1 MIVKVFR
8 SDFSPQIR
16 VGSRFHNM
24 AKGELKLWKTL
35 NLVKKAP
42 YTRGVLLYKKN
53 GDAHHTLRGGPLKKL
68 MGGWVVFFQ
77 LALLWNFFS
86 RSLPPQDF
94 FFSSFSCLLESGGLY
109 CCNLNL
115 DTRHNHDHCLY
126 RISFFRALV
135 ACSSRGDSTVAIL
148 ILTLTTI

>member
-1 MIVKVFR
+1 MECLQAPLRTPPSPDR
-8 SDFSPQIR
+8 SR
-16 VGSRFHNM
+16 
-24 AKGELKLWKTL
+24 
-35 NLVKKAP
+35 LVP
-42 YTRGVLLYKKN
+42 LVLDYTRLSRSKSNREPVRRLA
-53 GDAHHTLRGGPLKKL
+53 D
-68 MGGWVVFFQ
+68 GGWVVLFQ
-77 LALLWNFFS
+77 LALIWNFFS
-86 RSLPPQDF
+86 RSLPRQDF

-148 ILTLTTI
+148 ILILATITITASTGFLFFEL